1 MQGIEDMK
9 ELFLGFLFSAKKL
22 NVIHNEHIDIFVEN
36 RKLTCAVVPD
46 RLNKLISKALRGDVE
61 NSQFVL
67 KLLLYPISDTLDQVC
82 FSQACSTIYKKGIK
96 RVVPRVICDSHRSGT
111 CQSVAIPFYVP
122 LKNVIG
128 VEIRVYIRLS
138 NSRNDKRMF
147 NFARMVLCKRIHLL
161 SFMWRSEERRVGKV
175 VRGWFT
181 LSLDA

>member
-1 MQGIEDMK
+1 MQGIEDVK

-82 FSQACSTIYKKGIK
+82 FSQDRKST
-96 RVVPRVICDSHRSGT
+96 RLNSSH
-111 CQSVAIPFYVP
+111 VAISYAVFC
-122 LKNVIG
+122 LKKKN
-128 VEIRVYIRLS
+128 
-138 NSRNDKRMF
+138 
-147 NFARMVLCKRIHLL
+147 
-161 SFMWRSEERRVGKV
+161 
-175 VRGWFT
+175 
-181 LSLDA
+181 